1 MLFCNLHF
9 INQKTAM
16 KNKLIMKMKNNF
28 KGFIVVFVI
37 SATLFLCNYIESE
50 ASPVM
55 YGKPQYIKGN
65 YEVLNYF
72 LDSLGISLPKNFPL
86 ELREYVSEGV
96 FNLNSVEK
104 RMFKEELREVLQ
116 NIPDKENKELFFVVF
131 CEYMRNL
138 WFYKDISFS
147 YEYKVIEWSREQGL
161 TNGRR
166 YRNNCS
172 FLIDFVYRNIYN
184 EFWKEI
190 NKDIEEN
197 NSENDTFK
205 PE

>member
-1 MLFCNLHF
+1 
-9 INQKTAM
+9 M